1 MVQTNTPNIIELYEG
16 ATQYIL
22 PILRGIKPEQLANA
36 TPCSEWNVQ
45 SLINHQ
51 IKVADYLHTVIGESG
66 SLDYTSMFSVAG
78 PLPSEGAEAA
88 FAASSKRVLSAL
100 AIPGAVDKVVE
111 TGMPS
116 GAIPAGMFA
125 MFPFMDIVVHQWDL
139 AKATNQNTSM
149 DSSLAEAAYNILAP
163 AVEGARKGG
172 AFGPEV
178 QVPIN
183 ASIQDKLLGLS
194 GRQY

>member
-1 MVQTNTPNIIELYEG
+1 MVQTNKPNIIELYEG
-16 ATQYIL
+16 ATKYML
-22 PILRGIKPEQLANA
+22 PILRGIKTEQLASA

-51 IKVADYLHTVIGESG
+51 IKVADYLNAVIGETG
-66 SLDYTSMFSVAG
+66 PLDYTSMFSVAG

-88 FAASSKRVLSAL
+88 FEASSKRVLLAL
-100 AIPGAVDKVVE
+100 AAPGAIEKVVE
-111 TGMPS
+111 TGMPT

-125 MFPFMDIVVHQWDL
+125 MFPFMDIVVHNWDL

-163 AVEGARKGG
+163 AVEGARQGG
-172 AFGPEV
+172 AFGPAV
-178 QVPIN
+178 QAPIN
-183 ASIQDKLLGLS
+183 ASIHSKLLGLS
-194 GRQY
+194 GRQV

>member
-1 MVQTNTPNIIELYEG
+1 MVQPNTPNIIELYKG
-16 ATQYIL
+16 ATQYML
-22 PILRGIKPEQLANA
+22 PILRGIKPDQLTSA

-51 IKVADYLHTVIGESG
+51 IKVADYLHAVIGESG
-66 SLDYTSMFSVAG
+66 PLDYTSMFSVAG

-88 FAASSKRVLSAL
+88 FEASTNRVLSVLETPVAL
-100 AIPGAVDKVVE
+100 DKVVD
-111 TGMPS
+111 TGMPT

-125 MFPFMDIVVHQWDL
+125 RFPFSDIVVHMWDL
-139 AKATNQNTSM
+139 AKATNQDASM
-149 DSSLAEAAYNILAP
+149 DSSLAEAAYNVLVP
-163 AVEGARKGG
+163 AVEGARQGG

-183 ASIQDKLLGLS
+183 ARIQDKLLGLS
-194 GRQY
+194 GRQP